1 MKFVDSHKKQLD
13 YAQILHGYHVNLA
26 GKDERTKDFNVW
38 MIALAG
44 AIASQKMDGAIIG
57 NTVFYYSRGKSNSPD
72 MVMLWALNVDTMQN
86 AVDNLIEMIH
96 RLVEAGVQT
105 VVSIYDSPA
114 MSRILRQAAQKSNTP
129 GDELTIT
136 KLSNGKYF
144 AQFTIG
150 EVENV

>member
-13 YAQILHGYHVNLA
+13 YAQILHTYHVNLDS
-26 GKDERTKDFNVW
+26 KDERTKDFNVW

-96 RLVEAGVQT
+96 RLVEAGIQT

-129 GDELTIT
+129 GDELVIT
-136 KLSNGKYF
+136 KLSSGKYF

-150 EVENV
+150 GLENV

>member
-1 MKFVDSHKKQLD
+1 
-13 YAQILHGYHVNLA
+13 
-26 GKDERTKDFNVW
+26 

-96 RLVEAGVQT
+96 RLVEAGIQT

-129 GDELTIT
+129 GDELVIT
-136 KLSNGKYF
+136 KLSSGKYL

-150 EVENV
+150 GLENV